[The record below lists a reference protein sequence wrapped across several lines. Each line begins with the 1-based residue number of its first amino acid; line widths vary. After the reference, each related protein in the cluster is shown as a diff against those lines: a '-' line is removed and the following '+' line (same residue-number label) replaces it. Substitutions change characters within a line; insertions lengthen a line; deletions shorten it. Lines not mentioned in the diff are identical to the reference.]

1 MAQYTVRDAVYSKPV
16 IIFDLFHT
24 LTSLESTWS
33 GNSPSTSTDSQKS
46 EFSET
51 SSAGPLTST
60 MLGISRESWNEQLL
74 EKSRERLAGQWQD
87 PFVFIE
93 VMAHAIDPSI
103 PDVLIKAAVLNRI
116 NRFGQAMRGI
126 PVENAN
132 ILKELKSRGKKIG
145 LVSNAD
151 VTEVA
156 AWDESPIA
164 SVFDS
169 TIFSCKV
176 GYVKPEREIYE
187 ACLSELG
194 VSAGD
199 CVYVGDGGSDELH
212 GARSL
217 GMTTVMITGEVEHI
231 WPEKLE
237 ARKKDADF
245 VIVKLV
251 ELL

>member
-1 MAQYTVRDAVYSKPV
+1 MVKYTVRDAVSSKTV
-16 IIFDLFHT
+16 VIFDLFHT

-33 GNSPSTSTDSQKS
+33 GNPSSAASDSQKS
-46 EFSET
+46 EFSE
-51 SSAGPLTST
+51 SNSGGPLTST
-60 MLGISRESWNEQLL
+60 MLGISREAWNEQLL
-74 EKSRERLAGQWQD
+74 EKSRQRLAGEWKD

-103 PDVLIKAAVLNRI
+103 PDDVIKAAVINRI
-116 NRFGQAMRGI
+116 NRFAHAMRGI
-126 PVENAN
+126 PVEHAN
-132 ILKELKSRGKKIG
+132 VLKELKTRGKKIA
-145 LVSNAD
+145 LISNAD

-164 SVFDS
+164 SLFDS
-169 TIFSCKV
+169 TVFSCKV

-187 ACLSELG
+187 SCLSELG
-194 VSAGD
+194 VPASD
-199 CVYVGDGGSDELH
+199 CVYVGDGGSDELK
-212 GARSL
+212 GAKSL

-231 WPEKLE
+231 WPDKLA

-251 ELL
+251 ELM

>member
-1 MAQYTVRDAVYSKPV
+1 MVKYTVRDAVSSKPV

-24 LTSLESTWS
+24 LTSLESTS
-33 GNSPSTSTDSQKS
+33 RVETPAEDAVKGT

-51 SSAGPLTST
+51 SSSGPLTST
-60 MLGISRESWNEQLL
+60 KLGISRDAWNEQLL

-93 VMAHAIDPSI
+93 VMAHAIDSSI
-103 PDVLIKAAVLNRI
+103 PDDLIQAAVVNRI

-126 PVENAN
+126 PIENAN
-132 ILKELKSRGKKIG
+132 VLKTLKSRGKKIG

-156 AWDESPIA
+156 AWDQSPIA
-164 SVFDS
+164 PLFDS
-169 TIFSCKV
+169 TVFSCKV

-187 ACLSELG
+187 ACLAELG
-194 VSAGD
+194 VSASD
-199 CVYVGDGGSDELH
+199 CVYVGDGGSDELK

-231 WPEKLE
+231 WPDKLND
-237 ARKKDADF
+237 RKKDADF
-245 VIVKLV
+245 VIKKLA